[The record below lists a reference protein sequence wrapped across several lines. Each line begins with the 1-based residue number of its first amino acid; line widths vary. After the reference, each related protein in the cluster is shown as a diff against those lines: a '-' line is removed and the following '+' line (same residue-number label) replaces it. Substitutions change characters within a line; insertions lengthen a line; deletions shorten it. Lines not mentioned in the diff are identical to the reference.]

1 LFVFLSFFGLQAMAT
16 STDEKGL
23 SQVPDGLSS
32 NGNNGP
38 GKPSAEHSEDI
49 EPMKD
54 RASYVQP
61 ETIDALSPEHR
72 EYLMQRHGTLALD
85 PIPAMGDADPYNW
98 TSSKVCCP
106 YFSGYF

>member
-1 LFVFLSFFGLQAMAT
+1 MANSTNELGLGQAPV
-16 STDEKGL
+16 GL
-23 SQVPDGLSS
+23 PS

-49 EPMKD
+49 KLAGE
-54 RASYVQP
+54 RAAYVHP

-72 EYLMQRHGTLALD
+72 EYLLQRHGTLELD

-98 TSSKVCCP
+98 TSWKVCCS
-106 YFSGYF
+106 FF